1 MSLVTWQEVI
11 QAAKGDSTAH
21 ANSTS
26 PTSILPAHAR
36 RTIPANFFYIGQQ
49 LRLIATG
56 RISNIVTTPGT
67 LTLELRLGPTSNIAA
82 FSTAAMQMS
91 TTAHTNVAW
100 WFEAL
105 LTVREIGNATTA
117 NMFGQGRF
125 TSQAASLTAVA
136 DSATTPATLLGPN
149 SAPAVGTGFDSTVA
163 NVADLFATFSI
174 ANAGNSIQTHQFS
187 LQALN

>member
-1 MSLVTWQEVI
+1 MSLQTWQEVI
-11 QAAKGDSTAH
+11 QGSKSDSTAH
-21 ANSTS
+21 ANSTT
-26 PTSILPAHAR
+26 PTTILPAAAR
-36 RTIPANFFYIGQQ
+36 RTIPANYFYVGQQ

-67 LTLELRLGPTSNIAA
+67 LTLALMLGPTSNIAA
-82 FSTAAMQMS
+82 FSTGAMQLS

-100 WFEAL
+100 WLEAL
-105 LTVREIGNATTA
+105 LTVREIGSSTTA
-117 NMFGQGRF
+117 NLFGQARF

-136 DSATTPATLLGPN
+136 DSTTTPATLLGPN

-163 NVADLFATFSI
+163 NIADLFATFSV
-174 ANAGNSIQTHQFS
+174 ANSGNSIQTHQYS